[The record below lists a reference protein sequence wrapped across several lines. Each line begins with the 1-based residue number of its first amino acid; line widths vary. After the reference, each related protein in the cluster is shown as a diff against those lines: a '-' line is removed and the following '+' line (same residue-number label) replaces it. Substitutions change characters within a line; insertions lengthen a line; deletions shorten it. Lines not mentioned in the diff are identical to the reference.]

1 MINTSKFYKAL
12 TDRNIDFFT
21 GVPDSLLK
29 DICAFISD
37 NAPKERHI
45 IAANEGASVGLA
57 VGNYL
62 ASGKLPLVYMQ
73 NSGFGNTVNPLLSI
87 ADDDVYGIPM
97 LLLIGWRGEP
107 GIKDEP
113 QHVKQGKVSED
124 LLIAMQIPYQ
134 IIDSNSNID
143 IILDLAVENA
153 MADKKPY
160 ALLVR
165 KGTFEKYKLKK
176 ETSTSFPLDREG
188 AVKLIIDALGE
199 DDIVVST
206 TGKTSREVFEHRVAL
221 GQSHEKDFLTVGAM
235 GHTSAIAMGIAIEKK
250 NRKVFCLDGDGSVIM
265 HMGSLTINGLM
276 NDLDNFK
283 HIVINNGAHDS
294 VGGQPTVGFEI
305 DFPEIAKASGYTLVE
320 SASEVGDIKNKL
332 KAIIRHKGRAF
343 LELKVN
349 KGAREDLGRPT
360 KTPKENKNAF
370 QQFLK

>member
-1 MINTSKFYKAL
+1 MINTLKFYQAL
-12 TDRNIDFFT
+12 TARGIDFFT

-37 NAPKERHI
+37 NAPNARHI

-57 VGNYL
+57 VGSYL

-87 ADDDVYGIPM
+87 ADNDVYGIPM

-113 QHVKQGKVSED
+113 QHVKQGKVSEE
-124 LLIAMQIPYQ
+124 LLAAMQIPYQ
-134 IIDSNSNID
+134 IIDATSNID
-143 IILDLAVENA
+143 IVLDKAVEKA
-153 MADKKPY
+153 MTNKKPY

-176 ETSTSFPLDREG
+176 EIPTSFPLDREG
-188 AVKLIIDALGE
+188 AVKLVIDVLE
-199 DDIVVST
+199 DKDIVVST
-206 TGKTSREVFEHRVAL
+206 TGKTSREVFEYRVAL

-235 GHTSAIAMGIAIEKK
+235 GHTSSIAMGVAIEKK
-250 NRKVFCLDGDGSVIM
+250 NRNVYCIDGDGSVIM
-265 HMGSLTINGLM
+265 HMGSLAINGLM
-276 NDLDNFK
+276 GDLNNFK

-305 DFPEIAKASGYTLVE
+305 DFPEIAKASGYTLVD
-320 SASEVGDIKNKL
+320 SASEIQDIKKKL
-332 KAIIRHKGRAF
+332 KVLKGHKGRAF